1 MPIDSAVY
9 TLTLGT
15 AIQIVPADNMAQEVT
30 IHNMT
35 KSSNEY
41 IHIGG
46 PDVTVNNSIHIDP
59 GQTISLTIRPSDS
72 IWAVSNPGGL
82 EVGVFRVLKR
92 D

>member
-1 MPIDSAVY
+1 MPVHSDVY

-30 IHNMT
+30 LHNMT
-35 KSSNEY
+35 KSSNQY

-59 GQTISLTIRPSDS
+59 GATISFTLRPSDS
-72 IWAVSNPGGL
+72 LWAVSDPGGL
-82 EVGVFRVLKR
+82 EVGVLRILKR

>member
-72 IWAVSNPGGL
+72 IWAVSDPGGL

>member
-1 MPIDSAVY
+1 MPVHSDVY

-30 IHNMT
+30 LHNMT

-59 GQTISLTIRPSDS
+59 GATISFTLRPSDS
-72 IWAVSNPGGL
+72 LWAVSDPGGL
-82 EVGVFRVLKR
+82 EVGVLRILKR